1 MATQLTGIVRS
12 FTADAAIT
20 KNRVVKITSTG
31 VDVATADTDKVI
43 GVSTLT
49 VATGDQC
56 PVQLSGTCKIT
67 ASAAISAGDLVVAT
81 TGGKI
86 ATTTTDKKR
95 VIGTALEAATADGD
109 LIEVLLT
116 PTSMTSL

>member
-1 MATQLTGIVRS
+1 MSTQLTGLVRS

-31 VDVATADTDKVI
+31 AAAATADTDLVI
-43 GVSTLT
+43 GVSQLT
-49 VATGDQC
+49 VATGEQC
-56 PVQLSGTCKIT
+56 PVAMSGTSKIT
-67 ASAAISAGDLVVAT
+67 ASAAISIGDLVVAT

-116 PTSMTSL
+116 PATTTSL